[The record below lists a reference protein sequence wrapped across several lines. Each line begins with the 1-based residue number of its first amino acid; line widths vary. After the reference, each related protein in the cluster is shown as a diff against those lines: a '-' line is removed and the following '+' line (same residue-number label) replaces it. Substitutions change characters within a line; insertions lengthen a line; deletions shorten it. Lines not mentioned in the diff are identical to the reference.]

1 MCSLTN
7 HAIDLTESGDI
18 LFIKGVNKYLIN
30 TIKGVNKY
38 LINTIKG
45 VIACSTMYEY
55 LLK

>member
-18 LFIKGVNKYLIN
+18 LFVKGVNKYLIN